1 MATTAR
7 RRLDERLRTST
18 IVWKAFSPATMNT
31 GRGSMFEGAVIA
43 LFHLLATRSDKVR
56 AVGLVQTEP
65 AQSHES
71 DDHRPRLLCRHLL
84 PRLPYRSSH
93 QVCSLSWPVLVLPNQ
108 ALLHL
113 QHSHHYMPSYL
124 ISTSSLRCLPR
135 CSASDTSGAYRSF
148 PTGGISYYLSPL
160 ETLGH
165 VLEDPLHCI
174 IYIVFMLGSCAFF
187 SKTWIDVPG
196 SSAKDI
202 HPHPTAT
209 AFRGLCIRAL
219 SVTADFMGA
228 IGSGT
233 GIMLAV
239 TIIYQYI
246 EIFVKEQQEPRMRVN
261 PRCTSTL
268 LSSPS
273 SLLLSFDEEFWLWKS
288 HSVRVRVVTRF
299 DLMRGLPSFLPL
311 LPLSFS
317 LLPLFVPLRMKTID
331 RRRIVRHRHFECTDS
346 VNEVSS
352 CGIRSCN
359 VKINYDVIG
368 LTESRIVGKG
378 SVCLPLC
385 RSILFHSGGKTAHRG
400 VAFLIK
406 DNLSKESKF
415 RAIDDRL
422 ATLTIPSKK
431 LHIILIY
438 APTSTSTDDQIID
451 NAESAMKQAPKGYMS
466 FIIGDLNGRVKREPG
481 MESIVGQYTFADMDD
496 RGRRIVELCSRSR
509 LRVWNTWHVSRKN
522 RLWTWRGPGKKLVRI
537 TLNLDGKKKWKR
549 KRPKMRKFDRTEYRS
564 NANALAM
571 MIVPIPPD
579 PIQVYNATVSLL
591 HITATGCWKET
602 EFVSKFSNAT
612 KALLLERCNL
622 KSVPVPTP
630 KNQIFTLEY
639 PMRTTDYVNVC
650 KEARKSL
657 QEDLRLRKEN
667 ELMTAIEKGRSISKV
682 VRSQDMY
689 KKRLLLKESN
699 GLLSQK
705 ETEEQ
710 VKNFYEELFS
720 PKVSIAQP
728 NLYSTE
734 NLPPFTFP
742 KLFNCTL
749 RMALDRIDWQILG
762 ITINGCRLT
771 TLTYADDVVVVARNR
786 SDLATMIGKLIVEC
800 GKVGLQVHP
809 AKTMLLTENRKQKQP
824 LSVRGQQFLYQEG
837 GKYLGRY
844 LSFPID
850 NVKEIKRR
858 IQSGWN
864 SWGKLSELLRHHLVS
879 TEAKRRAFDACIT
892 PCVLY
897 GCEAWTL
904 RETDREL
911 LAVTQRKMERRM
923 LKLRWQDRWTN

>member
-1 MATTAR
+1 MDS
-7 RRLDERLRTST
+7 RL
-18 IVWKAFSPATMNT
+18 
-31 GRGSMFEGAVIA
+31 
-43 LFHLLATRSDKVR
+43 
-56 AVGLVQTEP
+56 
-65 AQSHES
+65 
-71 DDHRPRLLCRHLL
+71 
-84 PRLPYRSSH
+84 
-93 QVCSLSWPVLVLPNQ
+93 NQ
-108 ALLHL
+108 
-113 QHSHHYMPSYL
+113 
-124 ISTSSLRCLPR
+124 
-135 CSASDTSGAYRSF
+135 
-148 PTGGISYYLSPL
+148 
-160 ETLGH
+160 
-165 VLEDPLHCI
+165 
-174 IYIVFMLGSCAFF
+174 
-187 SKTWIDVPG
+187 
-196 SSAKDI
+196 
-202 HPHPTAT
+202 
-209 AFRGLCIRAL
+209 
-219 SVTADFMGA
+219 
-228 IGSGT
+228 
-233 GIMLAV
+233 
-239 TIIYQYI
+239 
-246 EIFVKEQQEPRMRVN
+246 
-261 PRCTSTL
+261 
-268 LSSPS
+268 
-273 SLLLSFDEEFWLWKS
+273 
-288 HSVRVRVVTRF
+288 
-299 DLMRGLPSFLPL
+299 
-311 LPLSFS
+311 
-317 LLPLFVPLRMKTID
+317 
-331 RRRIVRHRHFECTDS
+331 
-346 VNEVSS
+346 
-352 CGIRSCN
+352 
-359 VKINYDVIG
+359 
-368 LTESRIVGKG
+368 
-378 SVCLPLC
+378 
-385 RSILFHSGGKTAHRG
+385 
-400 VAFLIK
+400 
-406 DNLSKESKF
+406 
-415 RAIDDRL
+415 L

-438 APTSTSTDDQIID
+438 APTSTSTDDVYDQIID

-481 MESIVGQYTFADMDD
+481 MESIVGQYTFADMND

-522 RLWTWRGPGKKLVRI
+522 RLWTWRGPGGVVKHQIDYLIGPQSAPVVKTTVINRLEYDTDHRLVRM
-537 TLNLDGKKKWKR
+537 TLHLDGKKKWKR

-591 HITATGCWKET
+591 HKTATGCWKET

-622 KSVPVPTP
+622 KSD
-630 KNQIFTLEY
+630 

-689 KKRLLLKESN
+689 KKRLLLKDSN

-720 PKVSIAQP
+720 PKFSIAQP

-734 NLPPFTFP
+734 NLPPFTLSEISNAINSLKFGH
-742 KLFNCTL
+742 
-749 RMALDRIDWQILG
+749 AAGIDRILPDI
-762 ITINGCRLT
+762 LT

-864 SWGKLSELLRHHLVS
+864 AWGKLSELLRHHLVS
-879 TEAKRRAFDACIT
+879 MEAKRRAFDACIT

-923 LKLRWQDRWTN
+923 LKLRWQDRWTNERVRQATGVKDWVMEAERRKLAWANKIRKMDDTKWARKMTTWIPYNNANKRGQGRPKERWRNDLKRKIGSDWWSIDDEEWLSRLS